1 MLKGSG
7 SSSYLLGVKKSCF
20 DTFFAVPFRV
30 LSQKNVSVS
39 LELEPLRGNIFQ
51 DTLTRCL
58 LFLLGGFFSKS
69 LMSTSVLFGWETPGI
84 SQNDVF
90 IGDS

>member
-20 DTFFAVPFRV
+20 GTSFAVPFRV

-39 LELEPLRGNIFQ
+39 LELEPLRGKIFQ

-58 LFLLGGFFSKS
+58 LFLLGGSF
-69 LMSTSVLFGWETPGI
+69 
-84 SQNDVF
+84 QNL
-90 IGDS
+90 